1 MKRII
6 PLFLTLALILTC
18 MVRVTVSAA
27 ADLSADFVKTYTE
40 QTSSAKNADNLIM
53 NTAGNG
59 DCYMLWSASDIG
71 GRNTGSF
78 DVLQEIGVVDYDG
91 KTRSILCFDS
101 ISNKTV
107 NPAAGIEGALLAK
120 NNSSRTYYNPSDIS
134 AGDKLVVSVYAKTKN
149 AGTKTRFN
157 LGFQNGG
164 DYGYNAFTD
173 TYGEDGMEVTDEWKQ
188 FKGVITIPEGYE
200 SSLIPTN
207 YCLTMGYPGNMDGT
221 MEDILVSNP
230 YIAKAAAVDIKTALD
245 SSTVNPGETTNIKTE
260 ILNQLGTTEGIS
272 QDVAYYVTNEARTE
286 VLTDCGITVA
296 ADGSITVAD
305 SAEDG
310 RYGIVAVYNDTMVSG
325 KILTVES
332 KPDLSKDFVKN
343 YTEQTSSAKNPEN
356 LIKNTA
362 GNEDCY
368 MLFSGADIGG
378 RNSGSFDV
386 YQAIG
391 VTDFDGKTRSILY
404 IGGFSNQTV
413 NSALGIEGA
422 LVAKDSSSR
431 TYYTPS
437 DINGGDKLIVSVYVK
452 TKNEGTSTR
461 FNMGFVNGAGY
472 GYNAFTDTYGE
483 NGMEVTGEW
492 KQFKGII
499 TMPDAYSALLQTNY
513 SLTFGYPTTMTDKM
527 EEMLVSNLYVAK
539 AAAVDIKTALDSST
553 VNPGETTAVK
563 TEILN
568 QLGTTE
574 GVLQGVTYYVTNEDR
589 TEVLEDCGITI
600 TENGTVSAAN
610 NAAPGTYYVVAVS
623 NANKKMVSGAKLEV
637 AAENYTVNLTK
648 SGNGTVSYTK
658 ADGTE
663 EMLVSGT
670 NTVEAG
676 EKTFTFTPDEGYET
690 KSIEFGGASIP
701 VSDTAVLTIDSAK
714 ELSVTFAEKALQ
726 KPKISENSPSFTPDY
741 TYDGETRKAI
751 IGLAA
756 VDFGYGYTI
765 SECGYVITNED
776 GKAITLSAV
785 AVPENGKFGI
795 RAFGAALNDGTY
807 TMKPYAKLSDGTF
820 VYGTEQ
826 TVTIK

>member
-6 PLFLTLALILTC
+6 PLFLVLAIIAVC
-18 MVRVTVSAA
+18 MVQITVLAET
-27 ADLSADFVKTYTE
+27 DLTKDFVKTYVE
-40 QTSSAKNADNLIM
+40 QGSTKIADDSLLYDPS
-53 NTAGNG
+53 G
-59 DCYMLWSASDIG
+59 CYMLWSGADIG
-71 GRNTGSF
+71 GRNCTSV
-78 DVLQEIGVVDYDG
+78 DCTQAKSVVDYDG
-91 KTRSILCFDS
+91 NTRDMLQFVVSDKTPVPSGAINGLFFAKD
-101 ISNKTV
+101 K
-107 NPAAGIEGALLAK
+107 AA
-120 NNSSRTYYNPSDIS
+120 RVYYAPSDIKD
-134 AGDKLVVSVYAKTKN
+134 GDKLVVSIYVKTKDEG
-149 AGTKTRFN
+149 AKTRFN
-157 LGFQNGG
+157 MGFQNGG
-164 DYGYNAFTD
+164 GYAYNAFTD

-230 YIAKAAAVDIKTALD
+230 YIAKAKAVDIKTTL
-245 SSTVNPGETTNIKTE
+245 SSKSVKPGETASVKTE
-260 ILNQLGTTEGIS
+260 VLNQLGTTEGVS
-272 QDVAYYVTNEARTE
+272 QSVTYYVTNEDRTA
-286 VLTDCGITVA
+286 VLTDSGITVA

-310 RYGIVAVYNDTMVSG
+310 KYGIVAVYNDEMISG
-325 KILTVES
+325 KILTVDS
-332 KPDLSKDFVKN
+332 GKPTDLEKDFERTYVA
-343 YTEQTSSAKNPEN
+343 QSSEKRADDN
-356 LIKNTA
+356 LIKNTS

-368 MLFSGADIGG
+368 LLWSGADIGG

-437 DINGGDKLIVSVYVK
+437 DINGDDKLIVSVYVK
-452 TKNEGTSTR
+452 TKNKGTSTR

-472 GYNAFTDTYGE
+472 GYNAFADTYGE
-483 NGMEVTGEW
+483 NGMKVTDEW

-499 TMPDAYSALLQTNY
+499 TMPNAYSDLLQTNY

-637 AAENYTVNLTK
+637 AAASYTVNLTK
-648 SGNGTVSYTK
+648 TGNGTVSYTK

>member
-6 PLFLTLALILTC
+6 PLFLALALILTC
-18 MVRVTVSAA
+18 MIRVTVSAA

-134 AGDKLVVSVYAKTKN
+134 AGDKLIVSVYAKTKN

-164 DYGYNAFTD
+164 GYGYNAFTD
-173 TYGEDGMEVTDEWKQ
+173 TYGEDGMEVSDSWKK
-188 FKGVITIPEGYE
+188 FSGVITVPDAYE
-200 SSLIPTN
+200 SLLPTN
-207 YCLTMGYPGNMDGT
+207 YGLTFGYPDT
-221 MEDILVSNP
+221 MTEDIEAMLVSNLFV
-230 YIAKAAAVDIKTALD
+230 AKAAPVDIKTTL
-245 SSTVNPGETTNIKTE
+245 STTKVKQGETALIKTE
-260 ILNQLGTTEGIS
+260 IFNQIGTTAGIS
-272 QDVAYYVTNEARTE
+272 QTVAYYVTDEARTA
-286 VLTDCGITVA
+286 VLNDSGITVA
-296 ADGSITVAD
+296 ADGTITVDA

-310 RYGIVAVYNDTMVSG
+310 KYGIVAVYNDTMVSG

-332 KPDLSKDFVKN
+332 KPDLTKDFVKT
-343 YTEQTSSAKNPEN
+343 YTEQTSSARNSEN

-368 MLFSGADIGG
+368 MLFSGVDIGG
-378 RNSGSFDV
+378 RNTGSFDV
-386 YQAIG
+386 LQA
-391 VTDFDGKTRSILY
+391 VDVADFDGKTRSILY

-483 NGMEVTGEW
+483 NGMKVTDEW

-499 TMPDAYSALLQTNY
+499 TMPNAYSDLLQTNY

-589 TEVLEDCGITI
+589 TEVLEDCGITV

-776 GKAITLSAV
+776 GKAITLSAF

>member
-6 PLFLTLALILTC
+6 PLFLALALILTC
-18 MVRVTVSAA
+18 MIRVTVSAA

-164 DYGYNAFTD
+164 GYGYNAFTD
-173 TYGEDGMEVTDEWKQ
+173 TYGEDGMEVSDSWKK
-188 FKGVITIPEGYE
+188 FSGVITVPDAYE
-200 SSLIPTN
+200 SLLPTN
-207 YCLTMGYPGNMDGT
+207 YGLTFGYPDT
-221 MEDILVSNP
+221 MTEDIEAMLVSNLFV
-230 YIAKAAAVDIKTALD
+230 AKAAPVDIKTTL
-245 SSTVNPGETTNIKTE
+245 STTKVKQGETALIKTE
-260 ILNQLGTTEGIS
+260 IFNQIGTTAGIS
-272 QDVAYYVTNEARTE
+272 QTVAYYVTDEARTA
-286 VLTDCGITVA
+286 VLSDSGITVA
-296 ADGSITVAD
+296 ADGTITVDA

-310 RYGIVAVYNDTMVSG
+310 KYGIVAVYNDTMVSG

-437 DINGGDKLIVSVYVK
+437 DINGDDKLIVSVYVK
-452 TKNEGTSTR
+452 TKNKGTSTR

-472 GYNAFTDTYGE
+472 GYNAFADTYGE
-483 NGMEVTGEW
+483 NGMKVTDEW

-499 TMPDAYSALLQTNY
+499 TMPNAYSDLLQTNY

-589 TEVLEDCGITI
+589 TEVLEDCGITV

-610 NAAPGTYYVVAVS
+610 NATPGTYCIVAVS

-637 AAENYTVNLTK
+637 AATNYTVNLTK
-648 SGNGTVSYTK
+648 TGSGTVSFTK

-663 EMLVSGT
+663 ETLVSGA

-690 KSIEFGGASIP
+690 KSIEFDGASIP
-701 VSDTAVLTIDSAK
+701 VSDTAVFTIDGAK
-714 ELSVTFAEKALQ
+714 ELKVTFAEKTLQ
-726 KPKISENSPSFTPDY
+726 KPSISENAPAFTPDY
-741 TYDGETRKAI
+741 TYGGETNKAI

-756 VDFGYGYTI
+756 VDFGYGYTL
-765 SECGYVITNED
+765 SECGYVITNKD
-776 GKAITLSAV
+776 GKAITLSAF

-795 RAFGAALNDGTY
+795 RAFGAALKDGTY
-807 TMKPYAKLSDGTF
+807 AMKPYAKLSDGTF